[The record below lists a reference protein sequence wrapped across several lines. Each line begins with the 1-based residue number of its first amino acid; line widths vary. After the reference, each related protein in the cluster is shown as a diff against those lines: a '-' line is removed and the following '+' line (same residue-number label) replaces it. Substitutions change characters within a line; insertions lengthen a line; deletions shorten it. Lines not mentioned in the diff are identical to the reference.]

1 MSESLPRA
9 LDGLWSA
16 VAEHGW
22 HGATLARIAQAA
34 NLSLGDLRRLAPGPM
49 GLLSLHGAATDQTV
63 LDGTV
68 PTEGES
74 IRDRLFDVLMR
85 RLDTMQ
91 PHRAGLLRLLKDL
104 PLNPPLA
111 LWLGCETQRSMG
123 WMLEAA
129 GVDSRGALGR
139 LRAKAL
145 AGVWL
150 YTVRAWTRD
159 ESPDMSATM
168 AALDKA
174 LDRLEQ
180 VAKSLDPFARKTAKP
195 AEAEAAEAD

>member
-1 MSESLPRA
+1 MTEKLPEA
-9 LDGLWSA
+9 LTGLWAA

-22 HGATLARIAQAA
+22 HGATLSRIAQAGGVT
-34 NLSLGDLRRLAPGPM
+34 LGELRKLGRGPLDLLA
-49 GLLSLHGAATDQTV
+49 LHGAAVDQAV

-74 IRDRLFDVLMR
+74 TRDRLFDVLMR
-85 RLDTMQ
+85 RLDAMQ
-91 PHRAGLLRLLKDL
+91 PHREGVLRLLKDL

-111 LWLGCETQRSMG
+111 LWLGCEVQRSMG

-129 GVDSRGALGR
+129 GVDSRGAFGR

-145 AGVWL
+145 AGVWA
-150 YTVRAWTRD
+150 YTVRAWAKD
-159 ESPDMSATM
+159 ESADMSATM

-174 LDRLEQ
+174 LDKLEQ
-180 VAKSLDPFARKTAKP
+180 AAKSLDPFARKKAAP
-195 AEAEAAEAD
+195 AEASEAE